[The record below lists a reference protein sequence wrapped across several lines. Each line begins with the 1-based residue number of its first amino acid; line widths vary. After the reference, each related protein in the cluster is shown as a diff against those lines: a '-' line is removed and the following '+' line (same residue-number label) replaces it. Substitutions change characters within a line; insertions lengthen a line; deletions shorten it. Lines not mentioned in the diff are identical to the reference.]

1 MQAMSQSNVPLGT
14 LCRSGETCPQ
24 SGQWQAVWPVGAMDY
39 IAVRRIELGQIFP
52 DEEVRRPGSG
62 LTKLLGKLDSRIE
75 PVGWKLIRNV

>member
-1 MQAMSQSNVPLGT
+1 
-14 LCRSGETCPQ
+14 
-24 SGQWQAVWPVGAMDY
+24 MDY